1 MKINI
6 LSVFLHTLSTKQE
19 YMPTILHI
27 LLEISIN
34 NHPLL
39 HIHINPH
46 NNYDK
51 KYAWRYL
58 LFYYDTHKIIKKN
71 FFSCIY
77 KNGPTKYYVLQKPG

>member
-51 KYAWRYL
+51 SMHGDI
-58 LFYYDTHKIIKKN
+58 YYFTMIPIK
-71 FFSCIY
+71 
-77 KNGPTKYYVLQKPG
+77 L